1 MPKIP
6 ITRQE
11 LATKVLIEIRQHHG
25 CQSVKEIAITSVDV
39 LDVGTTW
46 HVNVIDSGDVG
57 MELAYA
63 TARRVQERLSPLFEV
78 TD

>member
-11 LATKVLIEIRQHHG
+11 LATKVLSEIRQHHG
-25 CQSVKEIAITSVDV
+25 CQSVREIAIRQVDV
-39 LDVGTTW
+39 WDAGTTW

-57 MELAYA
+57 MKLAYL
-63 TARRVQERLSPLFEV
+63 TARREFENV
-78 TD
+78 FAF